1 MSDPLKYHKLNEA
14 RQDLELA
21 IRKFKAACEDIGNNV
36 QDELIVSVFNAT
48 DRDICF
54 EEVV

>member
-1 MSDPLKYHKLNEA
+1 MSDPLKYQKLNEA
-14 RQDLELA
+14 RQDLELV

-36 QDELIVSVFNAT
+36 QAELIVAVFNAT
-48 DRDICF
+48 DREICF